1 MLTNFTQNNAPKY
14 LCEPCDFKCNNKN
27 DYIRHL
33 DTRKH
38 GRLTNTDTNAD
49 MNTDTNADINTDKK
63 TQKLFHCSCGKVYKH
78 RQSLFIHKKKCDLN
92 NNVNDE
98 TDESDIS
105 NKELVKMLIKENI
118 EFKHMVLDII
128 KNIQLNN
135 TCKDAV
141 N

>member
-1 MLTNFTQNNAPKY
+1 
-14 LCEPCDFKCNNKN
+14 
-27 DYIRHL
+27 
-33 DTRKH
+33 
-38 GRLTNTDTNAD
+38 

>member
-1 MLTNFTQNNAPKY
+1 
-14 LCEPCDFKCNNKN
+14 
-27 DYIRHL
+27 
-33 DTRKH
+33 
-38 GRLTNTDTNAD
+38 
-49 MNTDTNADINTDKK
+49 
-63 TQKLFHCSCGKVYKH
+63 
-78 RQSLFIHKKKCDLN
+78 LN

-128 KNIQLNN
+128 KNIQINN

-141 N
+141 NLVD